1 MATTESKIEMPQ
13 AIGSKATNGLHLP
26 DLVVRGF
33 RGLNNLEISN
43 LGRVTMI
50 TGKNSIGKSSV
61 LDAVKIYA
69 AGGSYT
75 SLTSLLAGREEF
87 TDTVDEDG
95 DHANGIDL
103 SGLFFDWNIADSDRI
118 VIGSTDS
125 DNQLTI
131 EVKDVTEEQLELFV
145 RMNPNTYTLGD
156 KMLSASIDGSSYD
169 LPWVFSF
176 DDSAAPMSYRIG
188 RRYAQMHRQLVQ
200 QQSLREI
207 PCMTFGP
214 GLPNNNELATIW
226 DKVTLTPAEDVA
238 LRALR
243 IVLGEGVDRI
253 AVVSD
258 PFVSDS
264 FRPTYGGS
272 RRIVVGRRGYGRQ
285 FPIKAFG
292 DGAFRALGIAL
303 ALTRSGGGFLL
314 IDEAENGIH
323 YSIQSEFWRMVL
335 QTAYENDIQV
345 IATTHSSDCVR
356 GFAQAA
362 LENDA
367 VDGRLVQLS
376 RRDGSLRA
384 AELPEPELVIAAEQG
399 IEVR

>member
-176 DDSAAPMSYRIG
+176 DDSEIG
-188 RRYAQMHRQLVQ
+188 RA
-200 QQSLREI
+200 S
-207 PCMTFGP
+207 
-214 GLPNNNELATIW
+214 
-226 DKVTLTPAEDVA
+226 
-238 LRALR
+238 
-243 IVLGEGVDRI
+243 
-253 AVVSD
+253 
-258 PFVSDS
+258 
-264 FRPTYGGS
+264 
-272 RRIVVGRRGYGRQ
+272 
-285 FPIKAFG
+285 
-292 DGAFRALGIAL
+292 
-303 ALTRSGGGFLL
+303 
-314 IDEAENGIH
+314 
-323 YSIQSEFWRMVL
+323 
-335 QTAYENDIQV
+335 
-345 IATTHSSDCVR
+345 
-356 GFAQAA
+356 
-362 LENDA
+362 
-367 VDGRLVQLS
+367 
-376 RRDGSLRA
+376 
-384 AELPEPELVIAAEQG
+384 
-399 IEVR
+399 